1 MNLIVKLPPVRLTDI
16 NTDGTDKRELIRLL
30 PFAAKKL
37 RDKLKKMTQK

>member
-1 MNLIVKLPPVRLTDI
+1 MAQI
-16 NTDGTDKRELIRLL
+16 KRELIRLL